1 MGRFSYTARMPKEFH
16 AHALDVKAFAEAGA
30 ELSGSVSLG
39 ELERLLAETEG
50 RGADRSLDWTARGE
64 LRNPLHVQPDVW
76 LHLKAQG
83 VLPLT
88 CQRCLG
94 PVDMPVAFDR
104 SFRFV
109 ADEATAEAQ
118 DDACEEDLLVTSRSF
133 ALTGLIED
141 EFLMELPLVPLHETC
156 PETVRLSA
164 ADPDFEHE
172 SPQENPFAVLARLK
186 DAGRGG
192 AS

>member
-1 MGRFSYTARMPKEFH
+1 MPREFQAR
-16 AHALDVKAFAEAGA
+16 ALDVKAFAEAGA
-30 ELSGSVSLG
+30 ELAGAAILG
-39 ELERLLAETEG
+39 DFERLLSETEG
-50 RGADRSLDWTARGE
+50 RGADRALAWSARGE

-76 LHLKAQG
+76 LHLKAHG

-94 PVDMPVAFDR
+94 PVDVTVSIQR

-109 ADEATAEAQ
+109 ADEATAEAE
-118 DDACEEDLLVTSRSF
+118 DDASEEDLLVTSRSF
-133 ALTGLIED
+133 DLTGLLED

-156 PETVRLSA
+156 PEPVRLGA
-164 ADPDFEHE
+164 EDPGFEHE

-186 DAGRGG
+186 AGGKDG
-192 AS
+192 AT

>member
-1 MGRFSYTARMPKEFH
+1 MQRFSYTARMPKEFH
-16 AHALDVKAFAEAGA
+16 ARALDVKAFAEAGA
-30 ELSGSVSLG
+30 ELSGSAPLG
-39 ELERLLAETEG
+39 TFERLLAETAG
-50 RGADRSLDWTARGE
+50 RGADRSLAWTARGE

-76 LHLKAQG
+76 LHLQAQG

-94 PVDMPVAFDR
+94 PVDVTVAVDR

-109 ADEATAEAQ
+109 ADEATAQAQ

-133 ALTGLIED
+133 ELPALLED
-141 EFLMELPLVPLHETC
+141 EFLMELPLVPLHATC
-156 PETVRLSA
+156 PEPVRLSA
-164 ADPDFEHE
+164 EDPGFEHE

-186 DAGRGG
+186 DSGSGG

>member
-1 MGRFSYTARMPKEFH
+1 MVRFSYTAQMPKEFH

-39 ELERLLAETEG
+39 DLERLLAETEG
-50 RGADRSLDWTARGE
+50 RGADRSLAWTARGE

-76 LHLKAQG
+76 LHLKA
-83 VLPLT
+83 P
-88 CQRCLG
+88 
-94 PVDMPVAFDR
+94 
-104 SFRFV
+104 
-109 ADEATAEAQ
+109 
-118 DDACEEDLLVTSRSF
+118 
-133 ALTGLIED
+133 LTGLIED

-156 PETVRLSA
+156 PEPVRLSA